1 MRRLLKF
8 AGWTLVV
15 LLVVVCLTAAG
26 FRVAAAWRETASAAD
41 LAPAAGQFVTTRSGR
56 VFIQEAGPRD
66 GVPVVLFHGTAA
78 WSELWRA
85 TMTALAGER
94 YRVIALDIPPFG
106 FSDRPGTYTRA
117 DQAVRVRDVLDALAL
132 PPAIIVG
139 HSFGAGAAVETVL
152 RAPERVRGLVL
163 IDAALGLT
171 AEAPASPPALLRY
184 GPLRDT
190 LVSLTVTNPLMTRT
204 LLASLI
210 EKKERAALYVDLL
223 QRPMVVRDTTHDL
236 GLWLLYFLGDDRD
249 ARSAQRGAYAT
260 IDKKVAILWGDK
272 DTVTPLAQAEDLR
285 TLMPAAQLTILPGL
299 GHIPQI
305 EDPDAFNRALVARL
319 GEMK

>member
-1 MRRLLKF
+1 VKF
-8 AGWTLVV
+8 AAWTVA
-15 LLVVVCLTAAG
+15 LLLGVACLTAAG
-26 FRVAAAWRETASAAD
+26 FRIAAAWRETSDAEA
-41 LAPAAGQFVTTRSGR
+41 LAPASGKFIPTRSGR

-66 GVPVVLFHGTAA
+66 GIPVVLFHGTAA

-85 TMTALAGER
+85 TMTALAGAGFHA
-94 YRVIALDIPPFG
+94 VALDIPPFG

-117 DQAVRVRDVLDALAL
+117 DQAERVRDVLAALDL

-171 AEAPASPPALLRY
+171 ATQEASPPALLQN
-184 GPLRDT
+184 GFLRDT
-190 LVSLTVTNPLMTRT
+190 LVSATVTNPLLTRT

-223 QRPMVVRDTTHDL
+223 QRPMVVRHTTHDL
-236 GLWLLYFLGDDRD
+236 GVWLIYFLGSDRD
-249 ARSAQRGAYAT
+249 ALSARRANYVG
-260 IDKKVAILWGDK
+260 IDKRIAIVWGEK
-272 DTVTPLAQAEDLR
+272 DGVTPRAQADDLR
-285 TLMPAAQLTILPGL
+285 SLMPSASLTILPGL

-305 EDPDAFNRALVARL
+305 EDPDAFNRALVAQVA
-319 GEMK
+319 GMK

>member
-117 DQAVRVRDVLDALAL
+117 DQAARVRDVLDALAL

-171 AEAPASPPALLRY
+171 NQEPASPPALMRY

-285 TLMPAAQLTILPGL
+285 TLMPAARLTILPGL

-305 EDPDAFNRALVARL
+305 EDPNAFNRALVARL

>member
-26 FRVAAAWRETASAAD
+26 FRVAAAWCETASAAD

-106 FSDRPGTYTRA
+106 FSDR
-117 DQAVRVRDVLDALAL
+117 
-132 PPAIIVG
+132 
-139 HSFGAGAAVETVL
+139 
-152 RAPERVRGLVL
+152 
-163 IDAALGLT
+163 
-171 AEAPASPPALLRY
+171 
-184 GPLRDT
+184 
-190 LVSLTVTNPLMTRT
+190 
-204 LLASLI
+204 
-210 EKKERAALYVDLL
+210 
-223 QRPMVVRDTTHDL
+223 
-236 GLWLLYFLGDDRD
+236 
-249 ARSAQRGAYAT
+249 
-260 IDKKVAILWGDK
+260 
-272 DTVTPLAQAEDLR
+272 
-285 TLMPAAQLTILPGL
+285 
-299 GHIPQI
+299 
-305 EDPDAFNRALVARL
+305 
-319 GEMK
+319 